1 MGDGVDE
8 LREEHR
14 ESHQEAGLA
23 VAVVAALQLTVGVV
37 SLQQGWKLAGAPGWV
52 WFIPV
57 AFEVVLLGALWT
69 RAGQE
74 PDMQEGGRRR
84 LVLVVLAVI
93 GGFNAIALV
102 ALIVSLTA
110 LHFKAGGQLLLEA
123 ATVWTTNVVAFG
135 LGYWELDRG
144 GPRRRVLPNPA
155 APDYRFPQMENGEPD
170 AADWHPRLLDYV
182 YVSFTN
188 ATAFSPTDAMPLSR
202 QAKSLMLVEA
212 ALSAMTILLVAAR
225 AVNVLS

>member
-1 MGDGVDE
+1 MTDDGGD

-23 VAVVAALQLTVGVV
+23 VAVVVLLQLTVGFV
-37 SLQQGWKLAGAPGWV
+37 SLQQDWKLAGAPGWV

-57 AFEVVLLGALWT
+57 AFELVLLGALWT

-74 PDMQEGGRRR
+74 PNQQQGGRRR

-144 GPRRRVLPNPA
+144 GPRRRALPDPPPA
-155 APDYRFPQMENGEPD
+155 DFQFPQMENPKL
-170 AADWHPRLLDYV
+170 AAPGWRPRLLDYV

>member
-1 MGDGVDE
+1 VGDSARD

-14 ESHQEAGLA
+14 ESHQEAGFA

-37 SLQQGWKLAGAPGWV
+37 SLQQDWKLAGAPGWV

-57 AFEVVLLGALWT
+57 VFELALLTALWA
-69 RAGQE
+69 RVGQE
-74 PDMQEGGRRR
+74 PDEQEGGRRK
-84 LVLVVLAVI
+84 LVLGALVVI

-135 LGYWELDRG
+135 LAYWELDRG
-144 GPRRRVLPNPA
+144 GPRRRALPNPP
-155 APDYRFPQMENGEPD
+155 APDFRFPQMDSGEPGAD
-170 AADWHPRLLDYV
+170 AWRPRLLDYV

-202 QAKSLMLVEA
+202 QAKSLMLIEA

>member
-23 VAVVAALQLTVGVV
+23 VAIVAVLQLTVGIV
-37 SLQQGWKLAGAPGWV
+37 SLQQDWKLAGAPGWV

-57 AFEVVLLGALWT
+57 VCELALLAVLWARVGL
-69 RAGQE
+69 E
-74 PDMQEGGRRR
+74 PDEQEGGRRR
-84 LVLVVLAVI
+84 LVLLVLAVI

-123 ATVWTTNVVAFG
+123 ATVWATNVVAFG

-144 GPRRRVLPNPA
+144 GPRRRVLPDPPPA
-155 APDYRFPQMENGEPD
+155 DFQFPQMENPEL
-170 AADWHPRLLDYV
+170 AAPGWRPRLLDYV

-202 QAKSLMLVEA
+202 AAKTLMLIEA

>member
-1 MGDGVDE
+1 VGDGVDE

-23 VAVVAALQLTVGVV
+23 VAVVVVLQLTVGIL

-57 AFEVVLLGALWT
+57 VFELALLVALWA
-69 RAGQE
+69 RVGQE
-74 PDMQEGGRRR
+74 PDEQEGGRRR
-84 LVLVVLAVI
+84 LVLLVLAVL
-93 GGFNAIALV
+93 GGFNVVALV
-102 ALIVSLTA
+102 ALIFTLTA
-110 LHFKAGGQLLLEA
+110 SNFRGGGQLLLEA
-123 ATVWTTNVVAFG
+123 AAVWTTNVVAFG

-144 GPRRRVLPNPA
+144 GPRRRVLPDPPP
-155 APDYRFPQMENGEPD
+155 PDFRFPQMEEGEPA

-188 ATAFSPTDAMPLSR
+188 ATAFSPTDAMPLTR
-202 QAKSLMLVEA
+202 RVKSLMLIEA
-212 ALSAMTILLVAAR
+212 ALSALTILLVAAR
-225 AVNVLS
+225 AVNILR

>member
-1 MGDGVDE
+1 VAEGVDE

-23 VAVVAALQLTVGVV
+23 VAVVAALQLTVGFV
-37 SLQQGWKLAGAPGWV
+37 SLQQNWKLAGAPGWV

-57 AFEVVLLGALWT
+57 AFELVLLGALWT
-69 RAGQE
+69 RAAQE
-74 PDMQEGGRRR
+74 PDAQEGGRRR

-144 GPRRRVLPNPA
+144 GPRRRVLPNPPP
-155 APDYRFPQMENGEPD
+155 PDFRFPQMENGEPD